1 VKIRQ
6 RIAVFLFGL
15 AMLLGLFLGSN
26 LVAAQ
31 SEAERLQS
39 EINAKNTR
47 LSEIEKEIAQFE
59 SSLKEVGAE
68 KDTLQNAINKLNLE
82 YKKISA
88 DLDYTRNKIT
98 GTDLEINKLTLEIN
112 NTVRDITKNENGIAE
127 IIRLLNIND
136 NDSFMEIFLRIDNL
150 AEFWDEIETLDTVKQ
165 SMREKVHELNALKV
179 DLESKKTSETNK
191 RNELSSLKQQYEGQ
205 QGILVDSQV
214 EKSQLLKATKNEEA
228 SYQAQ
233 LKAKK
238 EAREQLI
245 REVQQIESQLQFILD
260 PNSIPKAGTAV
271 FRWPLD
277 NITLTQYFG
286 YTKFALANPGVYKNN
301 LHNGI
306 DMGASIGTKI
316 YAPLL
321 GTVRNTGN
329 TDAVRGCYSWGKWAL
344 IDHPNGLSTL
354 YAHMSSVSVTPGQKL
369 LTGDIIGYVGDTG
382 YATGPHLHFTVYVRD
397 AVQVKQ
403 FNEFK
408 AVTGC
413 GAALSP
419 FSAIEGYLNP
429 IDYLPKL

>member
-1 VKIRQ
+1 
-6 RIAVFLFGL
+6 
-15 AMLLGLFLGSN
+15 MLLGLFLGSN

-271 FRWPLD
+271 FRWPLE